1 MTDCNDRIKN
11 IIFTDKNE
19 TSIKINKVLKAEIL
33 YVLQNYM
40 NIASEDLNLEVN
52 LNKNNLYELKVIGV
66 ATSIKNA
73 KIF

>member
-1 MTDCNDRIKN
+1 
-11 IIFTDKNE
+11 
-19 TSIKINKVLKAEIL
+19 L